1 MNFERGTLNSLISPP
16 CGKEMIRLIVADDQE
31 TVRTALRV
39 QLGLEPD
46 LEVVG
51 EADDGTTALALAET
65 LHPHVVLM
73 DIRMREMDG
82 LSATRTL
89 RELSPHIRV
98 VILTLYDDPSTK
110 ARAKEAGAV
119 GFVGKHEQCEA
130 LVEALRRAAA

>member
-1 MNFERGTLNSLISPP
+1 
-16 CGKEMIRLIVADDQE
+16 MIRLIVADDQE

-39 QLGLEPD
+39 QLELEPD

-73 DIRMREMDG
+73 DIRMRAMDG

-119 GFVGKHEQCEA
+119 GFVGKHEPCEA